1 MNQSAW
7 YQDWFNSPYYHL
19 LYQHRDE
26 QEAAEFIDRLMGY
39 LHPREGSRMLD
50 VACGKGRHAVQL
62 ARYGFEVTGIDL
74 SEESIAF
81 AKKTETPN
89 LQFFRHD
96 MRQPFYI
103 NYFHYAF
110 NFFTSFGY
118 FDTRHE
124 HAAAIRTV
132 ADALQP
138 GGIFVLDYLNAGRS
152 GNAPVSTQEETIGG
166 VTYRIDKWSDSD
178 HLYKRI
184 EVLESAKGVRQEFT
198 EKVARFSLAEFEA
211 FFSAKRLRITEI
223 FGDYSFSA
231 FDLLHSPRLII
242 MAVKE

>member
-110 NFFTSFGY
+110 NFFTSF
-118 FDTRHE
+118 T
-124 HAAAIRTV
+124 
-132 ADALQP
+132 
-138 GGIFVLDYLNAGRS
+138 
-152 GNAPVSTQEETIGG
+152 
-166 VTYRIDKWSDSD
+166 
-178 HLYKRI
+178 
-184 EVLESAKGVRQEFT
+184 
-198 EKVARFSLAEFEA
+198 
-211 FFSAKRLRITEI
+211 
-223 FGDYSFSA
+223 
-231 FDLLHSPRLII
+231 
-242 MAVKE
+242 